1 MRVRLPV
8 AFVSKEKTGAV
19 KEEVKH
25 NHAEGAS
32 MVHDVIVYSN
42 MGCIPCHHAMEYLSQ
57 KGVPFIEKNVARE
70 PSAMQDLMSM
80 GLRVLPVIVI
90 GDKRLSGF
98 NPAEIDAALAG
109 ENNRAEAAS
118 L

>member
-1 MRVRLPV
+1 V

-42 MGCIPCHHAMEYLSQ
+42 MGCTPCHHAMEYLSQ